1 MPDNKDP
8 LSDFFRLV
16 SEEKAVAEKKE
27 DEFLSKLDVNVSKDL
42 SELFSQ
48 IVLADK
54 EERSLVCE
62 IEILPPVLPVVN
74 EEEESIVI
82 EEESLLERSLGILGG
97 TSGEKTS
104 DPLTP
109 LNQEFMTLADFN
121 KHYKTFVE
129 RIQQQLST
137 LGGGG
142 EVEFRYLDDV
152 NRSTMK
158 SNNNNFVL
166 EYDAATKKV
175 QFTNEIGPIDNISF
189 DVNHDP
195 SSHDHA
201 VGTLFWDPKDQTL
214 NLTHPNEVTQQIGQE
229 LYGYVRN
236 QTGSLIPNGTVV
248 RFAGAANENGNARL
262 LMTPFTANG
271 DFPSLYTLGVAT
283 SDIDNDSN
291 GRVTVW
297 GKVRDINA
305 SGSGVVPAE
314 TWLVGDVLYA
324 HPTYAGGLTK
334 FKPTSPNNVV
344 PVAAVLSNDATVGEL
359 FVRPTIEQRYDYATV
374 SSTVTQSITLGVNT
388 PHKIALNVIV
398 DNRGITIDPVDSS
411 KIVFSQSG
419 LYAIGFNTQIL
430 STNASAKEAYFW
442 IRENGIDEP
451 FSTRTVSTVGNNVYT
466 NFGVS
471 YNVSAQ
477 AGEYVQFM
485 WAANDVAV
493 SLKTGP
499 TSAFAPSSPSVY
511 IHIDQ
516 AAL

>member
-1 MPDNKDP
+1 MSAFDELKAMLAEAHLHVLKPEPEPEPVKHKVSAADIDVFKKLLSITTEQSNAIQQLDTSSQELIEKEIGPVIDSIKALAERLGPQKVHEQKD
-8 LSDFFRLV
+8 S
-16 SEEKAVAEKKE
+16 
-27 DEFLSKLDVNVSKDL
+27 LD
-42 SELFSQ
+42 
-48 IVLADK
+48 
-54 EERSLVCE
+54 
-62 IEILPPVLPVVN
+62 
-74 EEEESIVI
+74 
-82 EEESLLERSLGILGG
+82 
-97 TSGEKTS
+97 
-104 DPLTP
+104 P
-109 LNQEFMTLADFN
+109 LNQKFVTLDQFN
-121 KHYKTFVE
+121 KHYSNFLVK
-129 RIQQQLST
+129 IQTQLSS

-142 EVEFRYLDDV
+142 EVNFRYLDDV
-152 NRSTMK
+152 NRSTMT
-158 SNNNNFVL
+158 SNNDNFVL

-189 DVNHDP
+189 DVNHDA

-201 VGTLFWDPKDQTL
+201 VGTLFWNLDDQTL

-248 RFAGAANENGNARL
+248 RFDGAVNENGNARL
-262 LMTPFTANG
+262 LMTPFTADG
-271 DFPSLYTLGVAT
+271 DYPSLYTLGIAT

-314 TWLVGDVLYA
+314 TWIVGDILYA

-344 PVAAVLSNDATVGEL
+344 PIAAVLNNDATVGEL

-374 SSTVTQSITLGVNT
+374 SSTVTQSITLGINT
-388 PHKIALNVIV
+388 PHKIALNVIT

-419 LYAIGFNTQIL
+419 LYAIGFNTQLL
-430 STNASAKEAYFW
+430 STNAAAKEAYFW

-451 FSTRTVSTVGNNVYT
+451 FSTRTISTVGNNVYI

-477 AGEYVQFM
+477 AGDYVQFM